1 MNTGTDPSNAL
12 ASLLAIL
19 SQSTQPPSSHITSH
33 PRPNSQPPPPANQH
47 VDLQNIEPVFIEE
60 DIFETTQWI
69 GVPTVPWSE
78 PRKWQLPRP
87 DLTVLAERRIPT
99 PRLTTPTIP
108 EKRKRSPSPAPQ
120 KTQSVSPGSPQKTF
134 TNYSLALKHVLR
146 QSEDAEF
153 MDAMRRVKKRQDD
166 IETDLWEDRERI
178 KRSFD
183 SKRKMN
189 QVLKSLGSQYK
200 DEQVPSPRPVWL
212 TKDVIGGGEG

>member
-1 MNTGTDPSNAL
+1 MNAGADPSNAL
-12 ASLLAIL
+12 ASLLATP
-19 SQSTQPPSSHITSH
+19 SQSTSPNLPSH
-33 PRPNSQPPPPANQH
+33 PRSTSLPPPPANHH
-47 VDLQNIEPVFIEE
+47 VNLQNIEPVFIEG

-78 PRKWQLPRP
+78 PRKWQFPRP
-87 DLTVLAERRIPT
+87 DPTVLAQRRIPP
-99 PRLTTPTIP
+99 PRPTTPTIP

-120 KTQSVSPGSPQKTF
+120 KTQSVSPGSPKKTY

-153 MDAMRRVKKRQDD
+153 MDAVRRLKKRQDD

-189 QVLKSLGSQYK
+189 QLLQSLGSQYK
-200 DEQVPSPRPVWL
+200 DEQVRPLDQW
-212 TKDVIGGGEG
+212 G